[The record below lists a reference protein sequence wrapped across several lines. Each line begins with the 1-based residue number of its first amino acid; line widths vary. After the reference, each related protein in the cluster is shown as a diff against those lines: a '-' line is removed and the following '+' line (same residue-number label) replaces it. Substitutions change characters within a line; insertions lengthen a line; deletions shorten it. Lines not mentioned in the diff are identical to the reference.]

1 MQSSDVEVFQE
12 NPDVIEW
19 RLHLTSSPSNVF
31 DMLNSDAGRARFWAE
46 SAIEDDGVIHFRFP
60 GGQLWDAK
68 ILENQPPHR
77 FSLEYYGGSVTLF
90 VLEDD
95 GKGGTD
101 LRLEDRGVACEYRT
115 EVIAG
120 WVSVLMALKAAVD
133 FDVDLRNHDVTR
145 TWQQGY
151 VEN

>member
-1 MQSSDVEVFQE
+1 MFQAK
-12 NPDVIEW
+12 PDVIEW
-19 RLHLTSSPSNVF
+19 RLHLNSHPATVF
-31 DMLNSDAGRARFWAE
+31 NMLNTDEGRAQFWAE
-46 SAIEDDGVIHFRFP
+46 SAIEENGVIHFRFP

-68 ILENQPPHR
+68 IFESAAPHR
-77 FSLEYYGGSVTLF
+77 FSLEYYGGSRVEF
-90 VLEDD
+90 VLQDD
-95 GKGGTD
+95 GQGGTD
-101 LRLEDRGVACEYRT
+101 LTLQDHGVATKYRS

-133 FDVDLRNHDVTR
+133 FEIDLRNHDITR

>member
-1 MQSSDVEVFQE
+1 MFQDK
-12 NPDVIEW
+12 PDVIEW
-19 RLHLTSSPSNVF
+19 RLHLKSSPAKVYE
-31 DMLNSDAGRARFWAE
+31 MLSSDVGRARFWAE
-46 SAIEDDGVIHFRFP
+46 SALEADGVIQFRFP

-68 ILENQPPHR
+68 ILENNPPHR

-90 VLEDD
+90 VLADD

-101 LRLEDRGVACEYRT
+101 LWLEDRGVISEDRT

-145 TWQQGY
+145 IWQQGY

>member
-1 MQSSDVEVFQE
+1 MFQAD
-12 NPDVIEW
+12 PDVIEW
-19 RLHLTSSPSNVF
+19 RLHLNSPPNRVF
-31 DMLNSDAGRARFWAE
+31 DMLNTDEGRARFWAE
-46 SAIEDDGVIHFRFP
+46 SAIEENGVVHFRFP
-60 GGQLWDAK
+60 AGELWDAR
-68 ILENQPPHR
+68 IIENLSPYR
-77 FSLEYYGGSVTLF
+77 FSLEYYGGSQTQLI
-90 VLEDD
+90 LEDD

-101 LRLEDRGVACEYRT
+101 LTLQDRGVASEHRS
-115 EVIAG
+115 EVTAG

>member
-1 MQSSDVEVFQE
+1 MFQS

-19 RLHLTSSPSNVF
+19 QLHLNSHPKKVF
-31 DMLNSDAGRARFWAE
+31 DMLNTDEGRARFWAE
-46 SAIEDDGVIHFRFP
+46 SAIEKDGVVQFRFP
-60 GGQLWDAK
+60 GGQTWDAK
-68 ILENQPPHR
+68 IIEVTPPHR
-77 FSLEYYGGSVTLF
+77 FSLEYYGGSITLF
-90 VLEDD
+90 ILQDD

-101 LRLEDRGVACEYRT
+101 LTLQDRGLASEYRS

-145 TWQQGY
+145 TWTQGY